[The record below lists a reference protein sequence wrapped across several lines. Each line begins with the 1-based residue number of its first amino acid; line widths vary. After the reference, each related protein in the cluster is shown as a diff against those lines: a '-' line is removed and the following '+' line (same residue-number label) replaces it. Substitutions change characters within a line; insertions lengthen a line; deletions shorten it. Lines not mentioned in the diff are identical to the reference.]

1 MKTTLALKIFT
12 AGLKKDLT
20 AILFLRSRLTAKKRC
35 TDVNALKKR
44 NRQAPDAK
52 KINSGSSRCTPA
64 PRMQPKEKST
74 FNQSNSLPA
83 ESGTAVEPGRDAKQS
98 AKHRTK

>member
-1 MKTTLALKIFT
+1 MTKTHALKIFT

-20 AILFLRSRLTAKKRC
+20 AILFLRSLLTAKKRC

-52 KINSGSSRCTPA
+52 KINAAVRDALQHHGCS
-64 PRMQPKEKST
+64 EKKNQLSI
-74 FNQSNSLPA
+74 NHIPYPLKAERQSNLEGMHSRVA
-83 ESGTAVEPGRDAKQS
+83 CD
-98 AKHRTK
+98 RTK